1 MGIQI
6 LSEIVAAQIA
16 AGEVVERPASVVK
29 ELLENAL
36 DAGATDIHIEFDEGG
51 QSLIRVSDNG
61 HGIPAAEV
69 PLAFARHATSKIQ
82 TIDDLTRVNTLG
94 FRGEALHSIASV
106 CRLSLVTRHVGE
118 ELGTSITIEGG
129 KMLETRSTGA
139 PKGTVITITD
149 LFYNTPARLKFL
161 KAATTER
168 RHITSMVTNY
178 ALAYPGVR
186 FALMHGNREVLRTF
200 GTGQLADVLGQAL
213 GGPTMR
219 SMLEVTPLP
228 PARPD
233 LPPIEVSGFTSS
245 PDENRANRSHITL
258 FVNGRAIQDSSL
270 SYAVT
275 QAYHTLLPKGRYP
288 VAILMVSLPSEEVD
302 VNVHPT
308 KAEVRFRSP
317 DAVFSAVQRAVR
329 STVVSQAP
337 PPAVRSSSLQADS
350 APYAPTAGWQER
362 REALLRPARRAVQP
376 ELDLDLEGP
385 GSIPRQHPETDLP
398 RTGQAD
404 APPHSAPDNDWEG
417 ALPDGPTRPSH
428 PRTLPMLRVI
438 GQVGAAYI
446 VAEGPVGLYLID
458 QHAAHERILFEQF
471 MAEAATMQAIS
482 QQTLTP
488 VSVELSMAAVA
499 LIEEHGEELA
509 RLGFE
514 LEPFGGQ
521 TIRVRAVPSILAGGD
536 PAEAIQVILDD
547 LEIGARAGQKT
558 LEDQIALRV
567 CKRAAVKAGQVLSLS
582 EMQAIVRQLE
592 RCQSPHTCPHGRPTL
607 IHISAEQLA
616 QEFGRT

>member
-36 DAGATDIHIEFDEGG
+36 DAGATDVHIEFEEGG

-69 PLAFARHATSKIQ
+69 ALAFARHATSKIQ
-82 TIDDLTRVNTLG
+82 TIDDLTRVHTLG

-106 CRLSLVTRHVGE
+106 CRLNLVSRHADDE
-118 ELGTSITIEGG
+118 MGTSITIEGG
-129 KMLETRSTGA
+129 KTLETRPVGA

-161 KAATTER
+161 KSATTER

-186 FALMHGNREVLRTF
+186 FSLTHGNREILRTF
-200 GTGQLADVLGQAL
+200 GTGRLADVLGQAL
-213 GGPTMR
+213 GAATMR
-219 SMLEVTPLP
+219 AMLEVTPQP
-228 PARPD
+228 PSRPD
-233 LPPIEVSGFTSS
+233 LPLIEVAGYTST

-288 VAILMVSLPSEEVD
+288 VAILMITLPPEEVD

-337 PPAVRSSSLQADS
+337 PPAVRSSHLNAESS
-350 APYAPTAGWQER
+350 SYAPAAGWQER
-362 REALLRPARRAVQP
+362 REILLRSGQRASQP

-385 GSIPRQHPETDLP
+385 GSFP
-398 RTGQAD
+398 GQRPARD
-404 APPHSAPDNDWEG
+404 SASAPSPAQPAYDADWEN
-417 ALPDGPTRPSH
+417 AIPDGPARPSQ

-482 QQTLTP
+482 QHTLTP
-488 VSVELSMAAVA
+488 VAVELSMAAVA
-499 LIEEHGEELA
+499 LIEEHQEELA

-536 PAEAIQVILDD
+536 PADAIRIILDD

-567 CKRAAVKAGQVLSLS
+567 CKRAAVKAGQVLTTS